1 MGELALVFAP
11 FEVVLAPVFVPFE
24 VVLVPVFALFEVVLA
39 PVFAALGL
47 VLAPVFAALR
57 LLPSP
62 GVPVKVKTLLS
73 GLVAA
78 AGLVLAG
85 FEGEL
90 AALFPLLEPL
100 LALHRFSRLRVTP
113 R

>member
-1 MGELALVFAP
+1 VFA
-11 FEVVLAPVFVPFE
+11 
-24 VVLVPVFALFEVVLA
+24 ALGLVLA

-47 VLAPVFAALR
+47 VLAPVFAALRLVLAPVFVALR